1 MVLLGLAPVLLT
13 PLLYNFH
20 LLYESQD
27 IACCQLPLQLPV
39 ECGIYSHAQHP
50 SSPSPT
56 LTHHFKGPSPTP
68 LPSPQQRATPRLKQG
83 PFSHVH
89 PPISP
94 LLPPPPPAIAPL
106 NHHPPPQ
113 PPHNPQYSTL
123 NTSPQPP
130 LYHFNILSPES
141 TPTAPSINYPE
152 LHTFTINYPPSL
164 ESVLHL
170 SKRHSISRK
179 GTLFLESALCF
190 LTRHSLS
197 SLRTNAHFA
206 LPSYSFSWYWYFI
219 WESMRWCGFD
229 GYSTV

>member
-20 LLYESQD
+20 LMYESQD

-94 LLPPPPPAIAPL
+94 LLPPPPSDSTPQSP
-106 NHHPPPQ
+106 PSPTTPPQ
-113 PPHNPQYSTL
+113 PPIL
-123 NTSPQPP
+123 NTQHLPSTTSLP
-130 LYHFNILSPES
+130 LQYPFPRKHTHRPIHQLPRAPHLPYQLS
-141 TPTAPSINYPE
+141 
-152 LHTFTINYPPSL
+152 
-164 ESVLHL
+164 
-170 SKRHSISRK
+170 SISRK
-179 GTLFLESALCF
+179 CTPSLEKAL
-190 LTRHSLS
+190 
-197 SLRTNAHFA
+197 
-206 LPSYSFSWYWYFI
+206 SFSKVH
-219 WESMRWCGFD
+219 SV
-229 GYSTV
+229 S